1 MSEVIWNDWEL
12 GRGGGRR
19 EERCLGGAASYVA
32 TDTLLLLDRFI
43 PQDLANTV
51 WAYATAQISHPKMF
65 RKVAKAAIQRKR
77 EFISQQIANLLWAYA
92 TKIGI
97 VDKHLYSSFVPTAAK
112 LVGAY
117 NNQDIA
123 NCCVEKKGSFENAAL
138 FQLHQ
143 WHLWQTKENSNPGL
157 PIELLDRKYN
167 AFTCEEPRVPSSR
180 VMLWRNYHLS
190 VLIRRRNSHG

>member
-1 MSEVIWNDWEL
+1 
-12 GRGGGRR
+12 
-19 EERCLGGAASYVA
+19 
-32 TDTLLLLDRFI
+32 
-43 PQDLANTV
+43 
-51 WAYATAQISHPKMF
+51 MF

-97 VDKHLYSSFVPTAAK
+97 VDKHLYSSFILPIAWAYAVADVHAAPLFNDVFVK
-112 LVGAY
+112 K
-117 NNQDIA
+117 
-123 NCCVEKKGSFENAAL
+123 CVEKKGSFENAAL

-167 AFTCEEPRVPSSR
+167 AFTCEEPRVSKLQGDVVAQLSSIGLDPKEEFSW
-180 VMLWRNYHLS
+180 V
-190 VLIRRRNSHG
+190 VAIA

>member
-1 MSEVIWNDWEL
+1 M
-12 GRGGGRR
+12 
-19 EERCLGGAASYVA
+19 
-32 TDTLLLLDRFI
+32 
-43 PQDLANTV
+43 

-123 NCCVEKKGSFENAAL
+123 NIAWAYAVADVHAAPLFNDVFVKKCVEKKGSFENAAL

-143 WHLWQTKENSNPGL
+143 WHLWQTKENLNPGL
-157 PIELLDRKYN
+157 PIELLDLSYN
-167 AFTCEEPRVPSSR
+167 AFTSEEPRVSKLQGDVVAQLSSIGLDQKEEFSW
-180 VMLWRNYHLS
+180 V
-190 VLIRRRNSHG
+190 VAIA